1 MQNITLHFVDGIFR
15 WNHKFVVRISSSPS
29 PTPPIP
35 QAQFGVG
42 VPPTA
47 ANGSIC
53 QMVESGKGKSFGLAI
68 IESIVYGVPQV
79 FSQFIG
85 QTLIG
90 IQTQDPMVCCLIF
103 RPIFL
108 LNMSF
113 KVVLD
118 HTRSFICGDFTS
130 IVATKAINNKNFIN
144 QINHRF
150 DATSDVG
157 SFVVRDDDR

>member
-1 MQNITLHFVDGIFR
+1 
-15 WNHKFVVRISSSPS
+15 
-29 PTPPIP
+29 
-35 QAQFGVG
+35 
-42 VPPTA
+42 
-47 ANGSIC
+47 
-53 QMVESGKGKSFGLAI
+53 MVESGKGKSFGLAI
-68 IESIVYGVPQV
+68 IESIVYGVSQV
-79 FSQFIG
+79 FAKFIG

-90 IQTQDPMVCCLIF
+90 IQTKDPMVCCLIF

-118 HTRSFICGDFTS
+118 HTRSFIYGDFTS
-130 IVATKAINNKNFIN
+130 IVATEAINNKNFIN